1 MEVNIAKVLAE
12 VRTAFYAYE
21 HALNQNDVEALINF
35 FWQDQQAVRFGAGE
49 NLYGW
54 QQIVEFR
61 QNRVAPPSRYLMNTV
76 ITSFGLDYANAST
89 EFVREDKV
97 VGRQSQSWVRT
108 AQGWRIA
115 AAHVSYLSK

>member
-1 MEVNIAKVLAE
+1 
-12 VRTAFYAYE
+12 
-21 HALNQNDVEALINF
+21 
-35 FWQDQQAVRFGAGE
+35 
-49 NLYGW
+49 
-54 QQIVEFR
+54 
-61 QNRVAPPSRYLMNTV
+61 LMNTV